1 MIECYGQSGA
11 AGIGAKPDQVWRHVI
26 SGDGDI
32 GAKPT
37 KYGDEQI
44 KKENTVWWPGHAES
58 GRSPTSK
65 TD

>member
-1 MIECYGQSGA
+1 MIECYGQGGA

-37 KYGDEQI
+37 KYGDEKI
-44 KKENTVWWPGHAES
+44 K
-58 GRSPTSK
+58 
-65 TD
+65 